1 MYESQLLSK
10 KAVVTIYMS
19 YSFNIN
25 ESQLLYIWGTS
36 TKYMWTQLLSKTY
49 RHHIIHT
56 AIHTDITS
64 YTLPSI
70 LQLHHIHYHPYRH
83 HIICTTIHTAITSYT
98 QPPILQSHHIHY
110 HPYCH
115 HIIYTT
121 IHTTITSYALLSI
134 LQSIIY
140 TTIHTAT
147 ISYTLQSILP
157 SYHIQYHP

>member
-98 QPPILQSHHIHY
+98 LPSILPSHHMHFYPYCNQSYTLPSILPPYHIHCN
-110 HPYCH
+110 PYCH
-115 HIIYTT
+115 HIIYNT
-121 IHTTITSYALLSI
+121 IHKLHSHPHY
-134 LQSIIY
+134 
-140 TTIHTAT
+140 
-147 ISYTLQSILP
+147 
-157 SYHIQYHP
+157 QYIM